1 MEVCSPRQ
9 LPTGK
14 KIWKVYVAAALAFGV
29 ATVVLAVALSSVLCQ
44 QAVGSMMAGNGS
56 ARLAWL
62 EKELDV
68 TNLSLAEARGQWEGC
83 SKQLRVLE
91 GKVLEL
97 EPALVRVTQL
107 QVTLTPI
114 PWDTLTPPPSP
125 PRRGERGAPGTGG
138 PAGEAAGGPAEQQGR
153 APAEEPGPGEAAPGY
168 EEPAFEW
175 EQDPGC
181 VTQPPG
187 SPPPRD
193 APPVIPKQQG
203 HESLHIPSPSVG

>member
-107 QVTLTPI
+107 QEENGVLRAQVAQQEKQLEDLQSSRDELQLKNQALEKQLQDMRSQHSSGNRTPAVS
-114 PWDTLTPPPSP
+114 LSLL
-125 PRRGERGAPGTGG
+125 ALLLPGM
-138 PAGEAAGGPAEQQGR
+138 
-153 APAEEPGPGEAAPGY
+153 
-168 EEPAFEW
+168 
-175 EQDPGC
+175 
-181 VTQPPG
+181 
-187 SPPPRD
+187 
-193 APPVIPKQQG
+193 
-203 HESLHIPSPSVG
+203 LLL